1 MRPAMPRRAA
11 NNHGGVGVAAQQTNG
26 MATAV
31 VTRNAPRA
39 NQGRN
44 TVRGALAKGRA
55 GVSFF
60 ADVEQAPPDAIL
72 GVTEAFLKDNS
83 PDKLNLGVGAYRTEE
98 LKPLV
103 LDVVKEAEKRIM
115 SQANNKEY
123 LAVQGFGPFLEATS
137 RLLLGDNSKAIA
149 EKRVVTLQSL
159 SGTGS
164 LRIGAAFLQKFR
176 TGCTIYLSNP
186 TWGNHKNIFSDAG
199 LSVASYRYFDPKT
212 VGLDFEGMKADL
224 SAAPAGSVV
233 VLHGCAHNPTGV
245 DPTKEQW
252 KEIAALCEEK
262 DLFPFF
268 DVAYQGFASGSLEE
282 DAWAP
287 RYFADEAGLEIIVS
301 QSYSKNLGLYGE
313 RVGALNAVVSDPAEV
328 PKVLS
333 QWKRLARAVY
343 SNPPTHGAR
352 IVTEVV
358 SDPALF
364 AQWKGEMETMSGR
377 IIAVRKALQAA
388 LEARMPEKDWS
399 FVTRQIGMF
408 SFTGLSKEQVEH
420 MWETYHVYCTK
431 DGRLSLAGLPL
442 ARCEYLADAIV
453 GALNA
458 VPSTPKAKL

>member
-1 MRPAMPRRAA
+1 MPRRAA

-123 LAVQGFGPFLEATS
+123 LAVQGTLRPPPSHPPPALQPSLALTQVCNARPLPGFGPFLEATS
-137 RLLLGDNSKAIA
+137 RLLLGDDSKAIA

-287 RYFADEAGLEIIVS
+287 LYFADEAGLEIIVS

-388 LEARMPEKDWS
+388 LEARMPEKVRRRFPNILGS
-399 FVTRQIGMF
+399 AT
-408 SFTGLSKEQVEH
+408 
-420 MWETYHVYCTK
+420 
-431 DGRLSLAGLPL
+431 L
-442 ARCEYLADAIV
+442 ARRHQLTRTRLCQPNRT
-453 GALNA
+453 G
-458 VPSTPKAKL
+458 PS